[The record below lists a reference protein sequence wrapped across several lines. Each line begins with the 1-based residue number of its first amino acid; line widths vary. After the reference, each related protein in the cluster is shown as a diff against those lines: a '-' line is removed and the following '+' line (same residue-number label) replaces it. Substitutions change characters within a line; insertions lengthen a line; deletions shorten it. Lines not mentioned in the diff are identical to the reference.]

1 VNKGNNEN
9 SNWVYQWPLLF
20 FHHLFQQKFN
30 QHKFIPAG
38 CSSCHSTKSITA
50 EKVYLSVNANYS
62 SGDIVTELVALGQ
75 DVPANEHLVCAVCIA
90 SSFINMTLLAHKQL
104 KTSPQNAVFSMHTDS
119 SSSEIG
125 RVG

>member
-38 CSSCHSTKSITA
+38 RSSKSITA

-75 DVPANEHLVCAVCIA
+75 DVLANEHLVCAVCIA

-119 SSSEIG
+119 SSEIG